1 MADKH
6 GDPIDFLAEGYK
18 RAIDE
23 VRGPIAKKRI
33 FGPKT
38 GPVAGKQPAERPLK
52 IDPKVPNRR
61 YRRGL
66 QIIGTFPS

>member
-33 FGPKT
+33 FGPE
-38 GPVAGKQPAERPLK
+38 PEFWA
-52 IDPKVPNRR
+52 PKNIHF
-61 YRRGL
+61 L
-66 QIIGTFPS
+66 IQSMI